1 MTIRIEWRDAGLR
14 ELRYMDPTVR
24 MLEEKGE
31 RVTAKANT
39 FLPDDDEYGYMMRS
53 RPAARRPYGRHQ
65 VTVAAVSI
73 QARRSEARNNTLL
86 RLLSGG
92 GA

>member
-1 MTIRIEWRDAGLR
+1 
-14 ELRYMDPTVR
+14 MDSTVR

-39 FLPDDDEYGYMMRS
+39 FLPDDDEFGYQMRS
-53 RPAARRPYGRHQ
+53 RKGVPKPYGRHQ
-65 VTVAAVSI
+65 VTVAAVSV

>member
-1 MTIRIEWRDAGLR
+1 MIRIKWRDAGLR
-14 ELRYMDPTVR
+14 ELRYMQSTVD
-24 MLEEKGE
+24 MLEAKGE
-31 RVTAKANT
+31 RVTARANE
-39 FLPDDDEYGYMMRS
+39 FLPADDEYGYMMRS
-53 RPAARRPYGRHQ
+53 RPGERRPQGRHQ